1 MHNKAF
7 IADNQVAV
15 VGGRNIGDEYFDAGG
30 EVPFKDLD
38 VVALGMAVRDISRE
52 FDLYWNSASAYPVAS
67 LLGQASPDAGAQLD
81 KRFAETRADPE
92 ARAYVD
98 AVRDT
103 PLVASLLER
112 KLLVEWTDAR
122 LVSDD
127 PAKTLDREGRL
138 DVLMLTELFG
148 GATRSTRSLD
158 MISPYFVPGEKGT
171 EMLEALARSGV
182 RVRVLTNSLSA
193 TDVAVV
199 HAGYAKRRCRLA
211 RAGVILY
218 ELKAT
223 AAPKTRTK
231 DDDGRNGSSRASLHA
246 KTYASDGARI
256 FVGSFNFD
264 PRSALLNTEMGLV
277 IASPALASRLSSSF
291 DEGFSGNAY
300 EVRARADGEC
310 IEWIE
315 RTPAGEIRHATEPQ
329 TGWARRAWLGFLELL
344 PIDWML

>member
-1 MHNKAF
+1 
-7 IADNQVAV
+7 
-15 VGGRNIGDEYFDAGG
+15 
-30 EVPFKDLD
+30 
-38 VVALGMAVRDISRE
+38 
-52 FDLYWNSASAYPVAS
+52 
-67 LLGQASPDAGAQLD
+67 
-81 KRFAETRADPE
+81 
-92 ARAYVD
+92 
-98 AVRDT
+98 
-103 PLVASLLER
+103 VASLLER
-112 KLLVEWTDAR
+112 RLPIEWTDAR

-127 PAKTLDREGRL
+127 PAKTLDREGRR
-138 DVLMLTELFG
+138 DVLLLTELFG

-171 EMLEALARSGV
+171 QMLEALARSGV

-211 RAGVILY
+211 RAGVILF

-223 AAPKTRTK
+223 VAPKTRTK
-231 DDDGRNGSSRASLHA
+231 DDDGPSGSSRASLHA

-277 IASPALASRLSSSF
+277 IASPALASKLSSSF